1 MAGRGVPELHRINRR
16 LFLRDVGRGTLAI
29 AVLGPG
35 LIACSNGD
43 DGTIATVPSTTRAS
57 TTTTPPATAGATS
70 TTDAPE
76 PSTTIV
82 EAETTDT
89 PPLTEAQ
96 LQMLRWERVNLGFVS
111 AYVLARGREIAIV
124 DTGTGGSATQI
135 GDALTGLGANW
146 DDVDHVIL
154 THLHGDHVGGL
165 RSVLDAAPNATPY
178 AGEADVA
185 GITSTR
191 PLTAVNDGDEVFGLE
206 IIGTPGHT
214 PGHIAVLD
222 AASGFLVAGDSLNE
236 ANGMIVGP
244 NPNFSSDHDDAL
256 DAVRK
261 LATREFDTAVFGH
274 GEPYIG
280 DASEAVVALAQ
291 SL

>member
-1 MAGRGVPELHRINRR
+1 MAELHRINRR
-16 LFLRDVGRGTLAI
+16 LFVRDLGRGTLAI

-35 LIACSNGD
+35 ILACSNGD
-43 DGTIATVPSTTRAS
+43 DGAISTVPSTAGLPSTTGSS
-57 TTTTPPATAGATS
+57 TTTSAAP
-70 TTDAPE
+70 TTDVPPTTEPE
-76 PSTTIV
+76 VDPT
-82 EAETTDT
+82 EA
-89 PPLTEAQ
+89 PPLTDAE
-96 LQMLRWERVNLGFVS
+96 LEMLRWERVNLGFVS
-111 AYVLARGREIAIV
+111 AYVLARGREIAVV
-124 DTGTGGSATQI
+124 DTGSGNRSNEI
-135 GDALTGLGANW
+135 GLALGNLGANW

-165 RSVLDAAPNATPY
+165 TSVLEAAPNATPY

-185 GITSTR
+185 GISSSR

-222 AASGFLVAGDSLNE
+222 AGTGFLVAGDSLNE

-244 NPNFSSDHDDAL
+244 NPNFSSDHPGAL
-256 DAVRK
+256 DSVRK

-274 GEPYIG
+274 GEPYVG
-280 DASEAVVALAQ
+280 EASEAVVALAQ